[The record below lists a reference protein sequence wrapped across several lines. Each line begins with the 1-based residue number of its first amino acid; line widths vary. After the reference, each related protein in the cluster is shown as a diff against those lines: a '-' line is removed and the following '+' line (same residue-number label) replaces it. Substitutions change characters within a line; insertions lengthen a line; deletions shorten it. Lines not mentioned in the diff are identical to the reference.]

1 MLILLN
7 GAPGSGKSTLA
18 ELYVDDHPLALNLDI
33 DRIRDLLGRWQDDA
47 TQAGLLARE
56 LTLAMARTHMD
67 AGHDVIIPQYLGRLP
82 FVERLELL
90 ALDLAV
96 PFREVVLLDSKR
108 NTLRRFS
115 DRTRAAASVYH
126 VEAAAQLGGDRQAA
140 LGEMYD
146 RLIEVIR
153 HRPHARIV
161 RSDDGNPTGTYRRLI
176 EALDRQPPSTR

>member
-18 ELYVDDHPLALNLDI
+18 QLYVDDHPLALNLDI

-47 TQAGLLARE
+47 TRAGLLARA

-82 FVERLELL
+82 FIERLEQL

-96 PFREVVLLDSKR
+96 PFRELVLLHSKR
-108 NTLRRFS
+108 NTLRRFG
-115 DRTRAAASVYH
+115 DRTRAAASAHH
-126 VEAAAQLGGDRQAA
+126 VEAAAQLGGETQAA
-140 LGEMYD
+140 LDEMYD
-146 RLIEVIR
+146 RLIEVIDQ
-153 HRPHARIV
+153 RPNARIV
-161 RSDDGNPTGTYRRLI
+161 VSDDGDPTGTYRRVLL
-176 EALDRQPPSTR
+176 ALDRQPPPSR